1 MLRDLSVMSQ
11 LISEIRIGV
20 KSLDLR
26 WGVRNMS
33 AEGSLMGGVGHRLE
47 LLGLRFGILRLRYEI
62 NVLGKSTVEL
72 DLGSLS
78 YFRNH
83 IGVIV

>member
-1 MLRDLSVMSQ
+1 MSQ

-20 KSLDLR
+20 KGLDLR

-78 YFRNH
+78 YFWNH

>member
-1 MLRDLSVMSQ
+1 MSQ

-20 KSLDLR
+20 KGLDLR

-33 AEGSLMGGVGHRLE
+33 AKGSLMGGVGHRLE

-78 YFRNH
+78 NFRNH

>member
-20 KSLDLR
+20 KGLDLR
-26 WGVRNMS
+26 WRVRNMS
-33 AEGSLMGGVGHRLE
+33 TEGSLMGGVGHRLE

-72 DLGSLS
+72 NLGSLS
-78 YFRNH
+78 YFWNH

>member
-1 MLRDLSVMSQ
+1 MSQ

-20 KSLDLR
+20 KGLDLR
-26 WGVRNMS
+26 WRVRNMS
-33 AEGSLMGGVGHRLE
+33 TEGSLMGGVGHRLE

-78 YFRNH
+78 YFWNH